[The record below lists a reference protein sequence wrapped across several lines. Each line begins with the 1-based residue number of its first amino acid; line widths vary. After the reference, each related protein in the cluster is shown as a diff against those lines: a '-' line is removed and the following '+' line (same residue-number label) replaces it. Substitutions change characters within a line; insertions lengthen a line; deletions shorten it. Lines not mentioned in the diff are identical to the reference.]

1 MKVIENTAVESRPIK
16 WILDEFRKGNLYID
30 DSFQRNYVWLNKDR
44 ISLIE
49 TALLGYSIPEIYLWE
64 TDTNAKTGDTRYS
77 IIDGQQ
83 RIRTINQF
91 VGGNLKLTDSGLE
104 FKKADYRGKEFDNLS
119 DTHKKDFWSYKVSVR
134 FVNKNVGRDDIIKM
148 FLRLNKTS
156 NALNPQELRHA
167 EFHGQFI
174 SASFEIASL
183 PHWRE
188 WGTFTDLEMRRM
200 SDIQFAS
207 TLLIYIRSG
216 FEDETTQ
223 SSINKFYDLLNEKY
237 PDKKEDIAATIKT
250 LDYIRDIT
258 AQSPE
263 LASALQKKTHA
274 YTIFTLTNHLMNIS
288 YSTSGVG
295 NILEAWY
302 EWHDQKK
309 KPPSKF
315 KDLVAEYR
323 RLTAEGVQKKA
334 NRQRRFEILCA
345 YLDV

>member
-1 MKVIENTAVESRPIK
+1 MKVIDNTTVESRPIK
-16 WILDEFRKGNLYID
+16 WILDEFRKQNLYID

-49 TALLGYSIPEIYLWE
+49 TILLGYSIPEIYLWE
-64 TDTNAKTGDTRYS
+64 TDTNAATGDTRYS

-91 VGGNLKLTDSGLE
+91 MAGGLKLTDSGLE
-104 FKKADYRGKEFDNLS
+104 FKNPDYRRKEFDDLGDS
-119 DTHKKDFWSYKVSVR
+119 YKKDFWSYKVSVR
-134 FVNKNVGRDDIIKM
+134 FVNKNVQREEIIKM

-188 WGTFTDLEMRRM
+188 WETFTDLEIRRM

-237 PDKKEDIAATIKT
+237 PGKKQDIAATKDT
-250 LDYIRDIT
+250 LDYIREIT
-258 AQSPE
+258 SESPD
-263 LASALQKKTHA
+263 LGTALQKKTHA
-274 YTIFTLTNHLMNIS
+274 YTIFTLSNHLLNIKHPV
-288 YSTSGVG
+288 SGVG
-295 NILEAWY
+295 KMLEAWY
-302 EWHDQKK
+302 EWHDQKVA
-309 KPPSKF
+309 PPQHY
-315 KDLVAEYR
+315 KDLVTEYR
-323 RLTAEGVQKKA
+323 RLAGSGVQKKT

-345 YLDV
+345 YLKV